1 MTEKEYRKKLTEL
14 EMALMLEKDIEKKK
28 VIKMQIK
35 QLGNIRKTY
44 ILEEMKEGIEN
55 DKYKRR

>member
-1 MTEKEYRKKLTEL
+1 MTEKEYREKLTEL
-14 EMALMLEKDIEKKK
+14 EMALILEKDIEKKK

>member
-1 MTEKEYRKKLTEL
+1 MTEKEYREKLTEL